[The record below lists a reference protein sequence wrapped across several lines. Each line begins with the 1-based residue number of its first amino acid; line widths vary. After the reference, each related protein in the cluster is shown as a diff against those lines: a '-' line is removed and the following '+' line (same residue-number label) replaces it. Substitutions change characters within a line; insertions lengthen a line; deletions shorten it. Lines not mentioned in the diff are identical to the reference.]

1 MTRDEKTAIL
11 CMVTK
16 NSFEYLQNCTKEEV
30 DRLYS
35 ERVEKSNDKVQR

>member
-16 NSFEYLQNCTKEEV
+16 ISFEYLQNCTKEEI
-30 DRLYS
+30 DKLYI
-35 ERVEKSNDKVQR
+35 ERVEKPNE